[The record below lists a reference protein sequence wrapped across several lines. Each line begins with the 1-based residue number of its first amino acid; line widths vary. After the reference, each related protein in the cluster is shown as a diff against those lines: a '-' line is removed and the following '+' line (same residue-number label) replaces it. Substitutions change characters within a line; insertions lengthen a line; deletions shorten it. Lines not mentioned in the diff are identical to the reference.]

1 MKKLQEKFLPLISI
15 LKGKRPMV
23 IVVSLV
29 VIGLS
34 LLGVKY
40 GYITEDM
47 VHFHLIINQVDGI
60 FVSTTKDSVVLPV
73 DTLVNVVDTL
83 SVSVDSLSH

>member
-1 MKKLQEKFLPLISI
+1 MKTLQEKFLALISI
-15 LKGKRPMV
+15 LKGKKPMV

-34 LLGVKY
+34 LLGVKF

-47 VHFHLIINQVDGI
+47 VDFHLIVNQIDGM
-60 FVSTTKDSVVLPV
+60 FVSTPVDSIEVPV
-73 DTLVNVVDTL
+73 DTLINVVDTL
-83 SVSVDSLSH
+83 QVSVDSLPQ

>member
-1 MKKLQEKFLPLISI
+1 MKKLQEKILPLISI
-15 LKGKRPMV
+15 LKGKKPMV

-29 VIGLS
+29 IIGLA
-34 LLGVKY
+34 LLGVKF

-47 VHFHLIINQVDGI
+47 VDFHLIINQVDGI
-60 FVSTTKDSVVLPV
+60 FVSSTKDSVILPV
-73 DTLVNVVDTL
+73 DTLVNVADTL

>member
-15 LKGKRPMV
+15 LKGKKPIV

-29 VIGLS
+29 IIGLS

-47 VHFHLIINQVDGI
+47 IDFHLIINQVDGI
-60 FVSTTKDSVVLPV
+60 FVSTPVDSIEVPV

-83 SVSVDSLSH
+83 QVSVDSLPQ

>member
-15 LKGKRPMV
+15 LKGKKPMV

-47 VHFHLIINQVDGI
+47 VDFHLIINQVDGI
-60 FVSTTKDSVVLPV
+60 FVSSTKDSVVLPV

-83 SVSVDSLSH
+83 SVSVDSLSN

>member
-15 LKGKRPMV
+15 LKGKKPMV

-29 VIGLS
+29 VIGLA

-40 GYITEDM
+40 GYIPEDM
-47 VHFHLIINQVDGI
+47 IDFHSIVNQIDGI
-60 FVSTTKDSVVLPV
+60 FVSPVKDSVVSPV

-83 SVSVDSLSH
+83 SISVDSLPQ

>member
-1 MKKLQEKFLPLISI
+1 MKKFQEKLLPLISVF
-15 LKGKRPMV
+15 KGKKPMV
-23 IVVSLV
+23 IIVSLV
-29 VIGLS
+29 VIGLA

-40 GYITEDM
+40 GYIPEESLDI
-47 VHFHLIINQVDGI
+47 HFIVNQIDGI
-60 FVSTTKDSVVLPV
+60 FTSPVKDSVAQPV

>member
-1 MKKLQEKFLPLISI
+1 MKKLQEKLLPLISV
-15 LKGKRPMV
+15 LKGKKPMV

-29 VIGLS
+29 VIGLA

-40 GYITEDM
+40 GYIPEDM
-47 VHFHLIINQVDGI
+47 LDFHLIVNQIDGI
-60 FVSTTKDSVVLPV
+60 FVSPAKDSIVQPV

-83 SVSVDSLSH
+83 SISVDSLPQ